1 MKSFQLCFDWDIFFE
16 NLSHV
21 KAEKTSDPRVSYAS
35 VFTPFS
41 VFEFLFHY
49 SIPVSPCVLIK
60 WILHH
65 TLFFVHDPNRMTQSS
80 GKHIPFESLSAI
92 DGFSALGVGDDF

>member
-1 MKSFQLCFDWDIFFE
+1 MIGTFFE

-21 KAEKTSDPRVSYAS
+21 KAEKTSDPSVSYAP

-41 VFEFLFHY
+41 VFEFPFHY

-60 WILHH
+60 WILHR
-65 TLFFVHDPNRMTQSS
+65 TLFFVHDPNFMTQSS